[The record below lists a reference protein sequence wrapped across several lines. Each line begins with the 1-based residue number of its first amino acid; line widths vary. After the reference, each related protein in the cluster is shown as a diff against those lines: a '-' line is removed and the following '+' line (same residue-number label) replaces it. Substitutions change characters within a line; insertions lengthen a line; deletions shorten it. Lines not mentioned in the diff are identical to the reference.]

1 MGRAAEKTEGKTAP
15 QKSGEGS
22 QKAKSSELEKEV
34 KQESLP
40 DIFVRQMST
49 RCLLPDSLLKKE
61 AEEVGK
67 QETAE
72 ISEQVAG
79 GEPAL
84 KKSGDDSQ
92 KQQKLE
98 AETSFKPD
106 TAIAKSAES
115 Q

>member
-1 MGRAAEKTEGKTAP
+1 MGKDEKAEPALKKSELEMEVKQDPSQLKSAESQKDKSKEGSGKEDQQEPVAVAERAAEKTEGKTAP

-61 AEEVGK
+61 A
-67 QETAE
+67 
-72 ISEQVAG
+72 
-79 GEPAL
+79 
-84 KKSGDDSQ
+84 
-92 KQQKLE
+92 
-98 AETSFKPD
+98 
-106 TAIAKSAES
+106 
-115 Q
+115 